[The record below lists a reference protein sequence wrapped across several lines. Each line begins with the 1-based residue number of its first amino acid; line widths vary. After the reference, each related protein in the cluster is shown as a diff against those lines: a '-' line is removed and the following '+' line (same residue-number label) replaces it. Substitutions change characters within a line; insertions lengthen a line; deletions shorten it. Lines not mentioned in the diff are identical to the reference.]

1 MSSGLC
7 NIYKDMVGEEG
18 KGVRSYRIGSIPIID
33 LVLTIMFSA
42 AIYQI
47 PWVHARFNFRILTSL
62 LLLVTTLMHRYLCS
76 NDKKSNE

>member
-1 MSSGLC
+1 MASGLC

-18 KGVRSYRIGSIPIID
+18 KGIRSYRIGGIPIID
-33 LVLTIMFSA
+33 LVITIMFSA

-76 NDKKSNE
+76 EVKTTK

>member
-1 MSSGLC
+1 MRSGVC
-7 NIYKDMVGEEG
+7 NVYKDMVGEEG

-33 LVLTIMFSA
+33 LVITIMFSG

-62 LLLVTTLMHRYLCS
+62 LLLVTTLMHRYLCQK
-76 NDKKSNE
+76 DTAKK